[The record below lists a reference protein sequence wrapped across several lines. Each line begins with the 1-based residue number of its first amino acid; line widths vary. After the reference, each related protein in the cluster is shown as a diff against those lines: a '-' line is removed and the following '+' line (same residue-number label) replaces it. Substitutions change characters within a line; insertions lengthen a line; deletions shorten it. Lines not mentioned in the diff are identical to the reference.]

1 MSRSNSLI
9 GSVIAPI
16 AVIAALLVGW
26 EMSKPRHPRVDE
38 SFAMPATSSQRP
50 PPDNPNERIAQDNR
64 KSARR
69 NALAALERPWASLCR
84 DEGKKN
90 LVSSLAYYFN
100 MRRIQERIYP
110 EQWGEVGR
118 SYIAREFSTTDDQR
132 VDRLTA
138 DLYRLGYIDL
148 KAFDV
153 HTNRNLAPVLAGVR
167 VIAQPC
173 NV

>member
-1 MSRSNSLI
+1 
-9 GSVIAPI
+9 
-16 AVIAALLVGW
+16 
-26 EMSKPRHPRVDE
+26 
-38 SFAMPATSSQRP
+38 
-50 PPDNPNERIAQDNR
+50 
-64 KSARR
+64 
-69 NALAALERPWASLCR
+69 
-84 DEGKKN
+84 
-90 LVSSLAYYFN
+90 

-148 KAFDV
+148 KVFDV
-153 HTNRNLAPVLAGVR
+153 HANRSLAPIVAGVR

-173 NV
+173 KA